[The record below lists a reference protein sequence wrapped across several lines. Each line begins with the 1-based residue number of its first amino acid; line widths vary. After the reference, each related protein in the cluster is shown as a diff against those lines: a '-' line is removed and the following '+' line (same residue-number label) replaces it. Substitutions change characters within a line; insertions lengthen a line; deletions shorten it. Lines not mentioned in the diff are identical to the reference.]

1 MANAQIV
8 FTQGSS
14 SAGSGYAM
22 LGVTGT
28 SVIVSNGDDSD
39 VVGWMFEV
47 LDVGLGSAVEQGIV
61 QEGETPTWTF
71 DPDATGC
78 YVLRLTTQ
86 DRQGNLYEDVRVFG
100 VLESNGLLIPSFMAD
115 AAACNFVIG
124 GVTNEKG
131 WSPFVNAWLK
141 IVEENGGGSAPWT
154 QDCSTGGTIAY
165 SGPMPPPA
173 LVILTGTP
181 SGPFWLEMPDGP
193 WVATVVNQSPQSA
206 TITNSN
212 SNGWI
217 AVSGRAVTL
226 AREYGGATLA
236 TTIRP
241 GDGNILELAVPN
253 GFMGDAQIAPFENG
267 PGLSLLSVG
276 AVNVDSP
283 GSLPL
288 MPVYGTV
295 LNPIDVAS
303 YEIVPPVAGAG
314 PIATLEGAALW
325 QTTRPPYGFRGLSWG
340 WQGADQSGAANVLVE
355 PAVYPNVAWTSQPQT
370 TLGGKFGDEI
380 VGPSGSTVFDF
391 VLPLGLTHATIKIQA
406 CVMSTAGSSE
416 AVGDV
421 YSSVSDMA
429 WTSTGTAVAIVSPV
443 LVPSTVFA
451 SASMAAMSV
460 SCGAAG
466 INAQVVVG
474 APATLDPS
482 TVVDVQVR
490 VYNADVGPWMPPTL

>member
-1 MANAQIV
+1 MANAQIA

-165 SGPMPPPA
+165 SQLAINRTAEFLGRFGLRCQMARGSRQWSTRARRAPPSRTA
-173 LVILTGTP
+173 TAT
-181 SGPFWLEMPDGP
+181 DG
-193 WVATVVNQSPQSA
+193 
-206 TITNSN
+206 
-212 SNGWI
+212 
-217 AVSGRAVTL
+217 
-226 AREYGGATLA
+226 
-236 TTIRP
+236 
-241 GDGNILELAVPN
+241 
-253 GFMGDAQIAPFENG
+253 
-267 PGLSLLSVG
+267 
-276 AVNVDSP
+276 
-283 GSLPL
+283 
-288 MPVYGTV
+288 
-295 LNPIDVAS
+295 
-303 YEIVPPVAGAG
+303 
-314 PIATLEGAALW
+314 
-325 QTTRPPYGFRGLSWG
+325 
-340 WQGADQSGAANVLVE
+340 
-355 PAVYPNVAWTSQPQT
+355 
-370 TLGGKFGDEI
+370 
-380 VGPSGSTVFDF
+380 
-391 VLPLGLTHATIKIQA
+391 
-406 CVMSTAGSSE
+406 
-416 AVGDV
+416 
-421 YSSVSDMA
+421 
-429 WTSTGTAVAIVSPV
+429 
-443 LVPSTVFA
+443 
-451 SASMAAMSV
+451 
-460 SCGAAG
+460 
-466 INAQVVVG
+466 
-474 APATLDPS
+474 
-482 TVVDVQVR
+482 
-490 VYNADVGPWMPPTL
+490 